1 MPAERLSMRK
11 TKEILYLKWAERR
24 RHRHIARALG
34 VGVGTVSETVRR
46 AAEHQLDWPRVEAM
60 PEPQLE
66 ALLYGAAA
74 KDAAAALPDP
84 VKLHQELKRPGV
96 TLALLHE
103 EYLAQHPEGAYSY
116 SQFCRHFARWR
127 RRQHVVMHQHHRA
140 GEKMFTDFSGKKP
153 HWVDP
158 TTGECH
164 EAELFV
170 AVLGASNYTYVEATE
185 SQRVAH
191 WIAAHVHAFE
201 FFGGVAALTVPDQL
215 KSGVTHACAYEPVI
229 QRTYQECAHHYG
241 TLIVPARPRRPRDKA
256 KVEVAVQIA
265 QRWILARLRHLT
277 FFSLAELNEAIRHLL
292 TDLNARTMRRYGASR
307 RELFERLDAPHLK
320 ALPDRRFECA
330 TWLKVRVNINYHVK
344 VEEHFYSVPYQLVH
358 QQLEVRVAASV
369 VEIFTGTKRV
379 TAHPRSLVRNGYS
392 TKPEHMPR
400 AHRAHAEWTP
410 ERMLTWAHK
419 FGPSTTTLVEHLL
432 ARPEHPEHAYNAC
445 LGILRLGKEYG
456 PERLETAAVRAV
468 ALKAYSY
475 RYVANVLKNHLDR
488 LPPRAQPTP
497 PALPLV
503 TTHEN
508 VRGED
513 YYR

>member
-1 MPAERLSMRK
+1 MRK
-11 TKEILYLKWAERR
+11 TREILYLKWVEQR

-34 VGVGTVSETVRR
+34 VGVGTVSEVVRR
-46 AAEHQLDWPRVEAM
+46 ATARGLDWAAVEPI
-60 PEPQLE
+60 PEPKLE
-66 ALLYGAAA
+66 ALLYGEASKKAVA
-74 KDAAAALPDP
+74 PPPDP
-84 VKLHQELKRPGV
+84 LSLHQELKRPGV
-96 TLALLHE
+96 TLALLYE
-103 EYLAQHPEGAYSY
+103 EYLAQHPQGSYSY
-116 SQFCRHFARWR
+116 SQFCRIFARWR
-127 RRQHVVMHQHHRA
+127 GRQNVVMHQEHRA

-158 TTGECH
+158 ITGEIH
-164 EAELFV
+164 EVEVFV

-185 SQRVAH
+185 SQRVEH
-191 WIAAHVHAFE
+191 WIAAHVRAFE

-215 KSGVTHACAYEPVI
+215 KSGVTQACAYEPVI

-265 QRWILARLRHLT
+265 QRWILARLRNLR
-277 FFSLAELNEAIRHLL
+277 FFSLAELNEAIGHLL
-292 TDLNARTMRRYGASR
+292 ADLNARKMRRCGASR
-307 RELFERLDAPHLK
+307 RELFERLDQPHLK
-320 ALPDRRFECA
+320 PLPERRFECA
-330 TWLKVRVNINYHVK
+330 VWKKAKVNINYHVE
-344 VEEHFYSVPYQLVH
+344 VEQHFYSVPYPLVH
-358 QQLEVRVAASV
+358 QQLEVRVCAGT
-369 VEIFTGTKRV
+369 VEVFNGTKRV
-379 TAHPRSLVRNGYS
+379 AAHPRSLVRNGYT

-400 AHRAHAEWTP
+400 SHRAHAEWTP

-419 FGPSTTTLVEHLL
+419 FGPHTTTLVERLL

-456 PERLETAAVRAV
+456 PERLENAAVRAV

-475 RYVANVLKNHLDR
+475 RYVANVLKNNLDR
-488 LPPRAQPTP
+488 LAQRAEPTESQQ
-497 PALPLV
+497 LSPLIAS
-503 TTHEN
+503 HEN